1 MQIPDGI
8 HNFLCHVGAQALK
21 EEVHV
26 SLETLSRG
34 MCWSITHVNA
44 SVPLY

>member
-1 MQIPDGI
+1 MQVSDGI
-8 HNFLCHVGAQALK
+8 HNFLCHVGAQELK

-34 MCWSITHVNA
+34 MCWVFTYCMYIEHI
-44 SVPLY
+44 